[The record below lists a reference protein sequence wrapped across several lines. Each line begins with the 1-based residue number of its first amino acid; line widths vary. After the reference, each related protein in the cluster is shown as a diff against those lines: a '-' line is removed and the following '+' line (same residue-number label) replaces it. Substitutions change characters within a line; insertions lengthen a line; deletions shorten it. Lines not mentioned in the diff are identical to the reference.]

1 MNLSELC
8 TLDPVCCARSATAAV
23 AAQLMRDHH
32 VGDLIVVDDITEER
46 YVVGVVTDRD
56 LVVQVMSCG
65 LAPALVK
72 ISDLIRAPVIIAR
85 ESEDLSTALE
95 RMRSHGVR
103 RLPIVD
109 EHERLAGVI
118 TLDDLLRIFADEV
131 AGMASIVARGRRKSE
146 LKERVVRDAC

>member
-8 TLDPVCCARSATAAV
+8 TLDPVCCARSATAAE

-32 VGDLIVVDDITEER
+32 VGDLIVVDDITEQR

-56 LVVQVMSCG
+56 LVVQVMACG
-65 LAPALVK
+65 LAPAQVK

-85 ESEDLSTALE
+85 ESEDLSIALE

-118 TLDDLLRIFADEV
+118 TLDDLLTIFADEA
-131 AGMASIVARGRRKSE
+131 AGMAAIVARGRRKGE
-146 LKERVVRDAC
+146 LKERARRDAY